1 MYKITIKNKDIK
13 EDRTDSGRL
22 IDKMAMSIGQWT
34 ENDLF
39 INNVDYEHESFD
51 YIYEHFDFEKAFLT
65 WLNKKKDKQISE
77 YLKKDEVYHGDEIL
91 KDYKKKKLLF
101 GAYFALNYPV
111 NYATE
116 LEQFQSELEEER
128 SEYYESEKMEE
139 YAPELKKELE
149 ESVEDFQK
157 RNYREWLYGDYSNFR
172 GILCEFK
179 KKIEAEKV
187 EYGEKEDELYIE
199 IDETADLDFYYNN
212 SLDDE
217 RRFTK
222 KEMKDLIVDTI
233 TNGMIGHDEKQ
244 QAERKKRS
252 EEYTRVRNYKEE
264 QAKEA
269 EKERREKL
277 LAMKK

>member
-39 INNVDYEHESFD
+39 INNTEYEHESFD
-51 YIYEHFDFEKAFLT
+51 YIYEHFDFEMAFLT
-65 WLNKKKDKQISE
+65 WLNKMTTKQIKE
-77 YLKKDEVYHGDEIL
+77 YLKKDEVYHGDDII
-91 KDYKKKKLLF
+91 KDYKKQKLLF

-111 NYATE
+111 NYKVE
-116 LEQFQSELEEER
+116 LQAFEEELEEER

-139 YAPELKKELE
+139 KAPELKKELE
-149 ESVEDFQK
+149 ESVDDFQK
-157 RNYREWLYGDYSNFR
+157 RNYKEWLYGDNSNFR
-172 GILCEFK
+172 GIIFEFK
-179 KKIEAEKV
+179 KKIEADSV
-187 EYGEKEDELYIE
+187 EYNEKEDELYIE

>member
-39 INNVDYEHESFD
+39 INNTEYEHEGFD
-51 YIYEHFDFEKAFLT
+51 YIYEHFDFEMAFLT
-65 WLNKKKDKQISE
+65 WLNKMTIKQIKE
-77 YLKKDEVYHGDEIL
+77 YLKKDEVYHGDAII
-91 KDYKKKKLLF
+91 KDYKKQKLLF

-111 NYATE
+111 NYKVE
-116 LEQFQSELEEER
+116 LQAFEEELEEER

-139 YAPELKKELE
+139 KAPELKKQLE
-149 ESVEDFQK
+149 ESVNDFQK
-157 RNYREWLYGDYSNFR
+157 RNYKEWLYGDNSNFR
-172 GILCEFK
+172 GIIFEFK
-179 KKIEAEKV
+179 KRIEADSV
-187 EYGEKEDELYIE
+187 EYSETEDELYIE

-233 TNGMIGHDEKQ
+233 TNGMINEDEKQ
-244 QAERKKRS
+244 QAERKKRN